1 MKKNLS
7 NYKKIDAIL
16 RKCQKRLRLQDWN
29 IELVIANHGDMEPG
43 RVAECRYS
51 FRNMEAVVRVL
62 NPEHNHEHGLGFDN
76 LEATLYH
83 ELLHIIIT
91 PVVDD
96 KVSEEWHEQV
106 VERIAKALANI

>member
-1 MKKNLS
+1 M
-7 NYKKIDAIL
+7 YKKIDSIL

-29 IELVIANHGDMEPG
+29 IVLHVVDAGEIEPG

-51 FRNMEAVVRVL
+51 FRNLEAVVRVL
-62 NPEHNHEHGLGFDN
+62 NPAHNHEEGLGFDN

-91 PVVDD
+91 PIVGKD
-96 KVSEEWHEQV
+96 VSEDWHEQV